1 MVLSPKLQT
10 KTAKKAIPYAA
21 TQTYIAYMRPP
32 PPPRAKNPLQI
43 MSLTAITQVRLII
56 YIQGSLMTPFVS
68 LQNDVLDRL
77 LFRHH
82 CPVLENR
89 RECGYY

>member
-10 KTAKKAIPYAA
+10 KTAKKTIPYAA
-21 TQTYIAYMRPP
+21 TQTYIAYIRDPPSPPP

-56 YIQGSLMTPFVS
+56 CIQGSLMTPFVS
-68 LQNDVLDRL
+68 LQNDV
-77 LFRHH
+77 
-82 CPVLENR
+82 
-89 RECGYY
+89 